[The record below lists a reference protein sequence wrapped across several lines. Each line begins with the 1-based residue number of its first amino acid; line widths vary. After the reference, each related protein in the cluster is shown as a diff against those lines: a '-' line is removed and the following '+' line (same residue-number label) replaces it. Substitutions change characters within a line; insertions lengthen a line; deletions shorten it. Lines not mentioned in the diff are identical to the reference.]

1 MPKSRSSLPATVAL
15 SMILLAGAC
24 AEERPAVSPGGQ
36 GQGTAEAE
44 GEETS
49 DEGTV
54 MIAGEEATN
63 HGAEDVTGLSEL
75 ELEVDDYYFEP
86 TVLEGEAGQSL
97 SVSLHNEGA
106 VAHTFTIDGQEVDVQ
121 LSGGASGQADLTFPE
136 SGALVFY
143 CTFHRSSGMLG
154 GLSVGGEL
162 SAASGGSGGG
172 GGSGGSPSGP
182 GYYP

>member
-1 MPKSRSSLPATVAL
+1 MPRTPSTLTATVAL
-15 SMILLAGAC
+15 SLILVAGAC
-24 AEERPAVSPGGQ
+24 AEEQPAVSPGAQ
-36 GQGTAEAE
+36 GEGTTGAEE
-44 GEETS
+44 EETS

-63 HGAEDVTGLSEL
+63 HGAEDVTGLSET
-75 ELEVDDYYFEP
+75 EVEVDDYYFEP

-106 VAHTFTIDGQEVDVQ
+106 VAHTFTIDEQEVDVQ
-121 LSGGASGQADLTFPE
+121 LSGGASDQADVTFPE